1 MNKYL
6 FFIELSDDI
15 TTITETQEEIIT
27 LFQPMNVDYNRIVL
41 PQKDTHEVLA
51 QLQQEQSALL
61 NAIENSEIAIS
72 VMFSSAKTPSE
83 NTRNSKLKIYTA
95 DSTGN
100 IFLNK
105 LLREN
110 SITDRSAYEVVVPD
124 APVWETLRIYYSQMQ
139 ELEAFYSNGGQRIK
153 NAHEILQKN
162 TNEFNKLIHASNAE
176 AINILLEY
184 CSQNLKAE
192 IQTQFDG
199 DKYVFS
205 SME

>member
-1 MNKYL
+1 
-6 FFIELSDDI
+6 
-15 TTITETQEEIIT
+15 
-27 LFQPMNVDYNRIVL
+27 MNVDYNRIVL

-110 SITDRSAYEVVVPD
+110 SIKDSSAYEVVVPD
-124 APVWETLRIYYSQMQ
+124 APVWETL
-139 ELEAFYSNGGQRIK
+139 K
-153 NAHEILQKN
+153 
-162 TNEFNKLIHASNAE
+162 
-176 AINILLEY
+176 
-184 CSQNLKAE
+184 
-192 IQTQFDG
+192 
-199 DKYVFS
+199 
-205 SME
+205 